1 MTHFD
6 AVEWFK
12 KQIPRKR
19 YLRAVPNFNDAEWNK
34 QSYLHSGQINMNVL
48 PAWQQSYH
56 GEGILVGVVDDGV
69 FKNHPDLASRVNHGS
84 SHNFV
89 SVQGSAWPWSPW
101 SDPNDP
107 TPSSESESHGT
118 RCAGIIAAQE
128 NNNIC
133 GVGVAYRAEIA
144 ASVTTRRTC
153 FCVLSTCKNV
163 GKRKASVRGEYR
175 LRTES
180 YGFGSTQTRRRT
192 LSACKTFSACVL
204 RIRHPYRASTGD
216 VRAPYVPNVRNTREY
231 ASLWLSGNRTKIV
244 RYKNVQLTTC
254 TTKDARN
261 RPRPDVACR
270 PHSYTLRNRARLRLF
285 GNPNGFTEEEEASA
299 LTHNLQNIHIY
310 SNSWGP
316 NDYSNEIT
324 GPGDLVS
331 PALNHGVT
339 FVRIHCAYDGY
350 INSIYTIGINS
361 VLSNGQVAGFFHDK
375 CGFGLINTADLVERA
390 KTWQSVPQPA
400 LVCEVSSD
408 NVLDIPFDG
417 QTVSALHISSGSCG
431 IRYLEHVL
439 VAANIG
445 FPRRGHLRLTL
456 AAPSGTASTVAPG
469 RDRDET
475 PDLSWTFLTLQ
486 NWGENPL
493 GSWRLSVRNTHPET
507 YNSTGYCEDNEN
519 KTTANI
525 SAVTGRF
532 DGGPSPSM
540 VAPHCLFIRSAGVET
555 CSYQNYFKTKMY

>member
-1 MTHFD
+1 M
-6 AVEWFK
+6 ALSS
-12 KQIPRKR
+12 R
-19 YLRAVPNFNDAEWNK
+19 
-34 QSYLHSGQINMNVL
+34 ML
-48 PAWQQSYH
+48 P
-56 GEGILVGVVDDGV
+56 
-69 FKNHPDLASRVNHGS
+69 
-84 SHNFV
+84 
-89 SVQGSAWPWSPW
+89 
-101 SDPNDP
+101 
-107 TPSSESESHGT
+107 
-118 RCAGIIAAQE
+118 
-128 NNNIC
+128 
-133 GVGVAYRAEIA
+133 
-144 ASVTTRRTC
+144 
-153 FCVLSTCKNV
+153 
-163 GKRKASVRGEYR
+163 
-175 LRTES
+175 
-180 YGFGSTQTRRRT
+180 
-192 LSACKTFSACVL
+192 
-204 RIRHPYRASTGD
+204 
-216 VRAPYVPNVRNTREY
+216 
-231 ASLWLSGNRTKIV
+231 SLLPG
-244 RYKNVQLTTC
+244 
-254 TTKDARN
+254 
-261 RPRPDVACR
+261 
-270 PHSYTLRNRARLRLF
+270 LRLF

-324 GPGDLVS
+324 GPGDLVF

-339 FVRIHCAYDGY
+339 FGRHWKGSIYVFSAGNGGYAGDSCAYDGY

-361 VLSNGQVAGFFHDK
+361 VLSNGQVAGFCEACSAVTAVVYGNDFADTRTNFVAPTKNADCMLDFSGTSPSAALASGVIALALQANPQLTWRDVQHLLARSSSSHGGTLCGGNWLVNSASFSVHDK

-439 VAANIG
+439 VAVNIE

-475 PDLSWTFLTLQ
+475 PDLSWSFLTLH

-507 YNSTGYCEDNEN
+507 YNSTGSLRRWTLTLYG
-519 KTTANI
+519 
-525 SAVTGRF
+525 SATL
-532 DGGPSPSM
+532 PL
-540 VAPHCLFIRSAGVET
+540 H
-555 CSYQNYFKTKMY
+555 